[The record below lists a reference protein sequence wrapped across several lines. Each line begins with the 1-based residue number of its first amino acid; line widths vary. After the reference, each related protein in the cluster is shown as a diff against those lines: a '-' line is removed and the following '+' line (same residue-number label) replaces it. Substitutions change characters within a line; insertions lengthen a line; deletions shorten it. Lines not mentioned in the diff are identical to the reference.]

1 MRRKNKTTVSF
12 SNKQFL
18 YLRGSIV
25 FAAALIVTTSDNA
38 EFLERWT
45 SFI

>member
-1 MRRKNKTTVSF
+1 MRSKNETTVSF
-12 SNKQFL
+12 LNKQLL

-38 EFLERWT
+38 
-45 SFI
+45 